1 MGHHHF
7 FKIVLEDAIQEGK
20 LEIPPKF
27 AREYGN
33 ALSSPVFLKVPTGAE
48 WQVELAKRDGKI
60 WLENG
65 WDNFARHYS
74 LKHGYF
80 LVFRLEGNSH
90 FHVLIFDKTASEIK
104 YPNPN
109 QNDKA
114 IKIEEY
120 EEENSIQIIA
130 EISPGRREK
139 SQWQC
144 GRPYKR
150 PRTNPS
156 YEKPKSAPG
165 KRVGKSTTVCNFRQ
179 LSSCEK
185 SKVLERAGF
194 NSDNPYFILVM
205 HPTQIIKY
213 CLSIPSEFARKYLK
227 NRGEVFLS
235 NSGKTWSAN
244 YYSCLNPNKQPYVKL
259 RWVTFVQDNKL
270 KVGDICAFE
279 LINRIEMSFK
289 VFIDRGH
296 QKAEFQGTSTTHLG
310 SHGLTLQIARAFKSE
325 NPFFV
330 VNLAPSS
337 IHRYALV
344 SHLIIISLDFYANFA
359 HNILN
364 YMLLEEFASGNILL
378 FETLLF

>member
-48 WQVELAKRDGKI
+48 WQVELAKRDG
-60 WLENG
+60 NP
-65 WDNFARHYS
+65 
-74 LKHGYF
+74 
-80 LVFRLEGNSH
+80 H

-104 YPNPN
+104 YPNGN
-109 QNDKA
+109 QNDQA
-114 IKIEEY
+114 VKIEES

-130 EISPGRREK
+130 EISRGRRKK
-139 SQWQC
+139 SQLQS

-150 PRTNPS
+150 RRANP
-156 YEKPKSAPG
+156 
-165 KRVGKSTTVCNFRQ
+165 TVCNFRQ

-185 SKVLERAGF
+185 AKVLERAGF
-194 NSDNPYFILVM
+194 NSENPCFILVM
-205 HPTQIIKY
+205 HPTHIIKY
-213 CLSIPSEFARKYLK
+213 CLSIPSEFARKNLK
-227 NRGEVFLS
+227 NRGDVFLC
-235 NSGKTWSAN
+235 NSGKTWSAT

-259 RWVTFVQDNKL
+259 RWVTFVQDNNL
-270 KVGDICAFE
+270 KVGDICAFQ
-279 LINRIEMSFK
+279 LINRIEMSFQ

-296 QKAEFQGTSTTHLG
+296 QKAEFQGTSTTHQG

-330 VNLAPSS
+330 VKLAPSS
-337 IHRYALV
+337 VHRYALV
-344 SHLIIISLDFYANFA
+344 SHYYF
-359 HNILN
+359 
-364 YMLLEEFASGNILL
+364 
-378 FETLLF
+378 T